1 MLARIPAILLAIPA
15 ILPRTAPVSETP
27 VNAPCRRIPWMQ
39 VAWALGFVL
48 LAGWFLIPRVNAEA
62 IVDVLRSF
70 GPWGFYLAFALLT
83 LIGLPS
89 TPFFVIGGAAFP
101 LWQNMAGVTLG
112 MAVHFVL
119 AYLISSRW
127 LRNTI
132 SRLLEKRGM
141 RPPTVTAGNEWKVAL
156 MIKFAPG
163 APMFLKSY
171 LMGVAGISPGVY
183 MAVSFPA
190 TWIYALALLTLGK
203 SAMEGSLGLFFGGVA
218 LLIFVAASWR
228 FVKARMRRM

>member
-1 MLARIPAILLAIPA
+1 
-15 ILPRTAPVSETP
+15 
-27 VNAPCRRIPWMQ
+27 MQ
-39 VAWALGFVL
+39 VTWVLGFVL
-48 LAGWFLIPRVNAEA
+48 VAVWFLLPRVNAEA
-62 IVDVLRSF
+62 IVDVLRSA

-89 TPFFVIGGAAFP
+89 TPFFIIGGAAFP
-101 LWQNMAGVTLG
+101 LWQNLAGVTLG

-127 LRNTI
+127 LRASI
-132 SRLLEKRGM
+132 SRLLENRGM
-141 RPPTVTAGNEWKVAL
+141 QPPAVTAENEWKVAL

-163 APMFLKSY
+163 APMFIKSY

-203 SAMEGSLGLFFGGVA
+203 SAMEGSLGLFLGGIA
-218 LLIFVAASWR
+218 LLVFVAASWK
-228 FVKARMRRM
+228 FVRARMRGL